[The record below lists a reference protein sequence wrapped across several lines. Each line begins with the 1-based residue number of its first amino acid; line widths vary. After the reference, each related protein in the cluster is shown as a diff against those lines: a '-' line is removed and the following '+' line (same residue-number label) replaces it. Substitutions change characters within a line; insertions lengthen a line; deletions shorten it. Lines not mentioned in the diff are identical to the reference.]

1 MRKNSFYTLRLT
13 PEERNRLEALAQ
25 ALGCKRSVAL
35 RMLLA
40 LARVEG
46 MPSLE
51 LGELQRQGEKNHVVP
66 K

>member
-1 MRKNSFYTLRLT
+1 MRSSFYTLRLT
-13 PEERNRLEALAQ
+13 EREKARLEALAQ
-25 ALGCKRSVAL
+25 ALGCKRAVAL

-51 LGELQRQGEKNHVVP
+51 LGELQRQGGGNHVS